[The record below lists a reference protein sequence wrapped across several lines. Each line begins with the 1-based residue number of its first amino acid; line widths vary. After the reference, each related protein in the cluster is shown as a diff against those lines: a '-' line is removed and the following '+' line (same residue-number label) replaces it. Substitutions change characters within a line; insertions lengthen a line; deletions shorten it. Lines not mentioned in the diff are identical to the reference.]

1 MEFTRMAGVSF
12 YIRNL
17 VGQEMRSR
25 IALARQRGETLA
37 IPETAA
43 EIARSYPGSALAEE
57 DLRNRLFAEAIQAG
71 APVALKTTTRH

>member
-1 MEFTRMAGVSF
+1 MGVGVSF

-17 VGQEMRSR
+17 VGKEMRGR
-25 IALARQRGETLA
+25 VARARRRGETLM

-43 EIARSYPGSALAEE
+43 DIARNYPGSALPDE

-71 APVALKTTTRH
+71 APIALSTKTRH